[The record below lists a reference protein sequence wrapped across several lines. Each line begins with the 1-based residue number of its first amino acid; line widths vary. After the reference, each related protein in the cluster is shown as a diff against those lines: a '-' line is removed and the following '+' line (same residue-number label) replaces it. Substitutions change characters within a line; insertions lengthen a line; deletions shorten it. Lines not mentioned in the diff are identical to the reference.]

1 VTGIR
6 IMEVG
11 ANQLSAGMSVS
22 MAIVYSIV
30 VLSGL
35 YIIFVAVMR
44 LLNPTADTEHLE
56 QEQW

>member
-1 VTGIR
+1 
-6 IMEVG
+6 MEVG